1 MRFAEKKIP
10 NEQASNSAKNDAS
23 QEVKAPKKEQDTS
36 RFSKENGPNINGEL
50 SNDHT
55 NGLGKT
61 SDYKKNH
68 NRTNSNIDSGI
79 SVTDDIGMDHLSM
92 ESVGDQLSESDWYL
106 KQREALLSNL
116 YREATPNKVYKN
128 LMVSYHVLTEYV

>member
-1 MRFAEKKIP
+1 LRFAEKKIP